1 MGIAECVARTGSGSP
16 GAATAQW
23 LAEVSD
29 SLRCHR
35 RRAWLDRRA
44 VGFRPVGSVKDTG
57 SPFFSRS
64 GAPDCVS
71 TERMPVSQ
79 VARSIPRR
87 SACPRGFDR
96 LASCTPASTRPE
108 RSGVRQA
115 TQREP
120 ADGPRGGK
128 NTTGPPH
135 RPGAAQTERPDVRS
149 SRGDP
154 TRARLRQW
162 APAGARARS
171 QSQPAD
177 RDLTHHAT
185 CPEDR
190 GAQLKQPF
198 EAGRDKS
205 ARPEGEPR

>member
-1 MGIAECVARTGSGSP
+1 MGIAECVARTRSNSP
-16 GAATAQW
+16 AFAAQW
-23 LAEVSD
+23 LAEGSD

-35 RRAWLDRRA
+35 ARGLLSRRA
-44 VGFRPVGSVKDTG
+44 VGLRRVGSVKDTG
-57 SPFFSRS
+57 TGIFSRS

-96 LASCTPASTRPE
+96 LASCSCASTRPE
-108 RSGVRQA
+108 RSGMRHT

-128 NTTGPPH
+128 NTTGPLH
-135 RPGAAQTERPDVRS
+135 RAGAGQTGRPDVRS

-154 TRARLRQW
+154 AKARLPQW

-177 RDLTHHAT
+177 RDLTHDAT
-185 CPEDR
+185 CPESR